1 MALCKFS
8 PLGQIPGVLHI
19 PIFIK
24 LCLSISP
31 TQSIRQF
38 VSGPITLDL
47 VSVKR
52 IFFSGLISLG
62 LDVVIS
68 FFFVSFKEEKEI

>member
-47 VSVKR
+47 VSIKR

-62 LDVVIS
+62 LDVVIV
-68 FFFVSFKEEKEI
+68 FFFSFKEEKEI